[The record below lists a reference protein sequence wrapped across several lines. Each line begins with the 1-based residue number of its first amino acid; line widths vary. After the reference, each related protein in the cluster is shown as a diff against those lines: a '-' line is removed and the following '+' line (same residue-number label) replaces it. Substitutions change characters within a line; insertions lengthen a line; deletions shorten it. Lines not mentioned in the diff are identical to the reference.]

1 MSEFQSEWGYGTT
14 AAFQSG
20 WCYCYIPR
28 RESETVELAIQR
40 FESEID
46 LTSFA
51 LDLPGGYLA
60 WVINKPG
67 GISNV
72 NACRI
77 RQTVAASLVPIGD
90 PLSKRIDTYAPAL
103 AAASR
108 SWNAAYSTPV
118 SIYVDADKN
127 PTVISMAGG
136 LESFA
141 SDGGSIYAGI
151 PKSAQFDKT
160 TTLRSA
166 KSAGG
171 NVIGTCMKFVNG
183 DVVFEEAEI
192 TGSSSSSSM
201 DVNDR
206 MVFFLADTGIF
217 GTTIKFES
225 VSPTDITESSRMI
238 CQTADMRTPYFW
250 FGSES
255 QSNWSIFDEPTSTKR
270 LGRSSVMAEYSRA
283 VQFDQM
289 NGNAYFLTAFRKST
303 EKGGPYGKIDKYEYS
318 TGTTS
323 EFVLSVGGIP
333 TNIVYA
339 LDMKIDAA
347 RRRMWILDAGNLR
360 VLRVNLDSGNVDRVY
375 ASDELLAPCS
385 MTIDMTTGMAYI
397 RSMNGTQQD
406 GLNESSSS
414 SQGSE
419 GMNSR
424 ETIYVADETGMTAV
438 LSIDSTVAYASSFI
452 APTTEDLDAMFDAG
466 IPIPLPSSDSMK
478 FDHLRR
484 KIWWLSKMEETVVFE
499 ADVVDSTFRSLSLSD
514 SLDSALS
521 VTIDRDTGKAYVTGS
536 LSGNGRIT
544 EVNAACSKTYALLS
558 HDGSGEIR
566 NLIVA
571 GNELDNVM
579 PFYCAAVAGPGNEEE
594 SSSSSQS
601 DGKVAVETIDNS
613 LLAEQATTS
622 FTTAIPQVEIVIW
635 GRDAL
640 GTLSTKTWSTKNGE
654 SHQEAADKASTTP
667 LFSWS
672 HETFSGNPV
681 IVAIDG
687 AGNLLKVEYDQEA
700 KTASVIDECAGV
712 ASLGTGISTKNGD
725 SNVYVS
731 GDGSIT
737 RVNIDPTSSPGVV
750 PCPEATPGTT
760 VLRDSIVVGDA
771 TGDAGIGGLSVQ
783 FHDKSGTIW
792 AISDQEG
799 TLTSFSN
806 AMPSAITTTY
816 GPFPMPIKAVWSD
829 FHSGVMV
836 ACQRSMSF
844 VAIPSGAKTVIY
856 GTPGYEVSDVCIKDG
871 VLGISMVSEGMSDG
885 LFKMLDTDMKTNM
898 TLYRTTNEFPSKACF
913 SETGKAVV
921 AVERS
926 VDGVQKTRFV
936 YVAAGEAPGTSN
948 GDTDG
953 TVVNMFLDENFGLV
967 FAVFSSGD
975 IAIVSQDESGTSTA
989 AIVGTIP
996 GGVVAAGGSLISWI
1010 SAVTPVQQRVR
1021 VFVGSSEGA
1030 NDRWD
1035 SGEVE
1040 TSVQE
1045 MLYGGGDNLSPGEA
1059 YWMSISV
1066 MDEAGG
1072 WSQPATRKFVVPI
1085 M

>member
-14 AAFQSG
+14 AAFQSE
-20 WCYCYIPR
+20 WCYCYMPR
-28 RESETVELAIQR
+28 HESETVELDIQR
-40 FESEID
+40 FESETD
-46 LTSFA
+46 LITFD
-51 LDLPGGYLA
+51 LNLPGGYLA

-67 GISNV
+67 GVSNV
-72 NACRI
+72 NACRM
-77 RQTVAASLVPIGD
+77 RQTVAANLVPIGD
-90 PLSKRIDTYAPAL
+90 PLSKRVDTYVPAL

-141 SDGGSIYAGI
+141 SDGGSIYAGV
-151 PKSAQFDKT
+151 PKSVQFDKA

-171 NVIGTCMKFVNG
+171 NVIGTCMKLVNG

-192 TGSSSSSSM
+192 TGASSSSSM

-206 MVFFLADTGIF
+206 MVFFLADTGVF

-270 LGRSSVMAEYSRA
+270 AGRSSVMAAYSRA

-289 NGNAYFLTAFRKST
+289 TGNTYFLTAFRKST
-303 EKGGPYGKIDKYEYS
+303 AEGGPYGKIDKYEYS

-323 EFVLSVGGIP
+323 EFVLSVGGAP

-360 VLRVNLDSGNVDRVY
+360 VLRVNIDSGNVERTY
-375 ASDELLAPCS
+375 TSDELLAPCS
-385 MTIDMTTGMAYI
+385 MTVDMTTGMAYI

-406 GLNESSSS
+406 GINESSSS

-424 ETIYVADETGMTAV
+424 ETIYVADETSLMAI
-438 LSIDSTVAYASSFI
+438 LSMDSTVAYDSSFI
-452 APTTEDLDAMFDAG
+452 TPTTKDLDAMFDAG
-466 IPIPLPSSDSMK
+466 IQIPLPSSDSMK

-484 KIWWLSKMEETVVFE
+484 KVWWLSKMEETTIFE
-499 ADVVDSTFRSLSLSD
+499 ADIVDSTFRSLSLSD
-514 SLDSALS
+514 SLDSVLS
-521 VTIDRDTGKAYVTGS
+521 VTINRDTGEAYVTGS
-536 LSGNGRIT
+536 FSDDGRIA
-544 EVNAACSKTYALLS
+544 EVNAACSRSSVLLS
-558 HDGSGEIR
+558 HNGSGEIR

-571 GNELDNVM
+571 GNELDNMM
-579 PFYCAAVAGPGNEEE
+579 PFYCTAVAATENGVAP
-594 SSSSSQS
+594 SPTSQS
-601 DGKVAVETIDNS
+601 DGLVAVEAIDNS
-613 LLAEQATTS
+613 LLAEQASPS
-622 FTTAIPQVEIVIW
+622 FTTSVPQVEIRVW

-640 GTLSTKTWSTKNGE
+640 GTTSTKTWSTKNGE
-654 SHQEAADKASTTP
+654 PVQEATDVANATP

-672 HETFSGNPV
+672 HEAFSGNPV
-681 IVAIDG
+681 IAVIDVT
-687 AGNLLKVEYDQEA
+687 GNLLKVEYDQEA
-700 KTASVIDECAGV
+700 KTATVIDECSGV
-712 ASLGTGISTKNGD
+712 AGAGTGISTKNGD

-737 RVNIDPTSSPGVV
+737 RVNIDPTSRPGVV
-750 PCPEATPGTT
+750 PCQETTPGTT
-760 VLRDSIVVGDA
+760 VLRDSLVIGDT
-771 TGDAGIGGLSVQ
+771 TGDTGIGGLSVQ
-783 FHDKSGTIW
+783 FHDKSGAIW
-792 AISDQEG
+792 AISDQDG
-799 TLTSFSN
+799 TLTAFGN
-806 AMPSAITTTY
+806 ATPSAITTTC

-836 ACQRSMSF
+836 ACQRSVSF
-844 VAIPSGAKTVIY
+844 VTIPSGTKTVLY
-856 GTPGYEVSDVCIKDG
+856 GTPGYEVSDICVRDG
-871 VLGISMVSEGMSDG
+871 LIGISLVSESMSDG

-898 TLYRTTNEFPSKACF
+898 VIYRTTNEFPSKACF
-913 SETGKAVV
+913 SATGKAVV
-921 AVERS
+921 AIERS

-936 YVAAGEAPGTSN
+936 YVAAGESPGASSDDIS
-948 GDTDG
+948 G
-953 TVVNMFLDENFGLV
+953 VVVEMFLDENFGIV

-975 IAIVSQDESGTSTA
+975 VVIVSQDQSGASTA
-989 AIVGTIP
+989 TVVGTIP
-996 GGVVAAGGSLISWI
+996 GGVAAAGGSLISWT
-1010 SAVTPVQQRVR
+1010 SAIIPVQKKVR
-1021 VFVGSSEGA
+1021 MFVGSSEGA

-1072 WSQPATRKFVVPI
+1072 WSQPALRKFVVPI